1 MFIHS
6 FTHDNLYSAQLCGE
20 CRIRGAVSSVAAG
33 AKPLLTYLYLVAVD
47 VSDVDND

>member
-1 MFIHS
+1 MDYTVTKTRRFFFS
-6 FTHDNLYSAQLCGE
+6 PG
-20 CRIRGAVSSVAAG
+20 GVAAG